1 MKALH
6 DFPLPLESRSPSLWR
21 PKMHWSFP
29 SHLTSVTLTN
39 TTLSIT
45 WLCIT
50 FPLYISPRAWKQG
63 LTSEL
68 SPSDGPL
75 TWALTPRDSR
85 SMLPWLLSVFWN
97 ATLLVFLW
105 ILYSETQSS
114 LKACPRSSS
123 YSISLHNMSHHCPV
137 LGVFSDIHIYSLFT
151 QTVNFMKPTV
161 CWAEGRFSAQ
171 QNIS

>member
-6 DFPLPLESRSPSLWR
+6 DILLPLESRLPSLWR
-21 PKMHWSFP
+21 PKMQWSFP

-39 TTLSIT
+39 TTLSVTWPFIT
-45 WLCIT
+45 L
-50 FPLYISPRAWKQG
+50 PLYISPRAWKQV
-63 LTSEL
+63 LTSKP

-85 SMLPWLLSVFWN
+85 SVLPWFFSVFWN
-97 ATLLVFLW
+97 ATSSVFLW

-123 YSISLHNMSHHCPV
+123 YLISLHDMSHHCPV
-137 LGVFSDIHIYSLFT
+137 LGAFSDIHIYSLFT
-151 QTVNFMKPTV
+151 QTVNFMKPTM
-161 CWAEGRFSAQ
+161 CWA
-171 QNIS
+171 